1 MSRIDLVSVDEAADI
16 LGCSASTV
24 RHYLHDGRLTAHTER
39 YSCLDRQSVEHLA
52 AHVYGWLTHRND
64 PHPYWVSGQ
73 RAAATLGVDR
83 ATLERLNQ
91 EHRLSCIRHRDGTT
105 LYRRLDLI
113 AVHRARDAR
122 AWSGS

>member
-24 RHYLHDGRLTAHTER
+24 RQYLRDGRLTADSER
-39 YSCLDRQSVEHLA
+39 YSCLDRRSVEHLA
-52 AHVYGWLTHRND
+52 ATVYGWLTHRND

-83 ATLERLNQ
+83 ETLERLNR
-91 EHRLSCIRHRDGTT
+91 EDRLSGIRHRDGTT
-105 LYRRLDLI
+105 LYRRQDLV
-113 AVHRARDAR
+113 AVHHARDAR
-122 AWSGS
+122 VWSGF